1 MTAKQKQ
8 KKYIFR
14 VTVEDPTADLND
26 ESNMNSDLPFFD
38 LRTIA
43 ATTNNFSGTNKLG
56 NGGFGSVYK
65 VDVLG
70 L

>member
-1 MTAKQKQ
+1 MAAKQKQ

-14 VTVEDPTADLND
+14 VTMEDSTGDLND
-26 ESNMNSDLPFFD
+26 ESKMNSDLPFFD

-43 ATTNNFSGTNKLG
+43 ATTNNFSGANKLG

-65 VDVLG
+65 VDVL
-70 L
+70 